1 MARFVFRLDPVL
13 NHRKRLE
20 DEQQRVFAL
29 ALKQFVEA
37 ETLRD
42 DYVARRTAMRAL
54 IQDDHAR
61 MGVEELRAA
70 YAHCAYL
77 DREIDAQLLVIEERR
92 VHVNAE
98 RLVLLEKT
106 RDKKVLETLRERRRE
121 TFEREATLVEQRESD
136 ELNARYYERSS
147 TPWEIAP

>member
-13 NHRKRLE
+13 AHRKRLE

-29 ALKQFVEA
+29 ALKQLADAEA
-37 ETLRD
+37 LRD
-42 DYVARRTAMRAL
+42 DYIARRNAMRAR
-54 IQDDHAR
+54 IQRGHTHMPAD
-61 MGVEELRAA
+61 ELRAT

-77 DREIDAQLLVIEERR
+77 DREIEAQLLVIEERR
-92 VHVNAE
+92 KHVNAE
-98 RLVLLEKT
+98 RAVLIEKT

-121 TFEREATLVEQRESD
+121 AFELEATLAEQRESD
-136 ELNARYYERSS
+136 ELNARHYERSS